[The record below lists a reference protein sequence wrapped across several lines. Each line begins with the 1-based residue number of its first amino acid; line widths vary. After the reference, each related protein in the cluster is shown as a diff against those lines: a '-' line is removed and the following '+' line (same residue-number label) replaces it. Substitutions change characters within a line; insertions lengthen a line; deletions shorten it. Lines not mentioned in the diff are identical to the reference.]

1 MFESRPNTAVPLW
14 AADESWFGLGCS
26 HWGQTAVGK
35 AFRGGPS
42 ASCVLVKQLPHRC
55 ACLIFLPSWH
65 LNASKELVQA
75 ADEQMLH
82 SSPELNCLHS
92 PSLWTNKR
100 PHSCHTRSKNAL
112 SNALRSLKY
121 AKSGKVLSHKR
132 PCPSLLLNP
141 SLHRGINLIFTTP
154 DQLAVH
160 WTISNNLGEHTYT
173 QSCPLSALLW
183 TPLDT
188 EQMATVQENLAPAPL
203 HEEKKKKRLSPTA
216 THTVPADSWPRT
228 RENENTHYYTPL
240 SWVKERRE
248 EERGGW
254 MSSLWLGSWL
264 GDIFHISNLCL
275 AEDI

>member
-14 AADESWFGLGCS
+14 AADECWFGLGCT

-42 ASCVLVKQLPHRC
+42 ASCVLVKQLPNRC

-100 PHSCHTRSKNAL
+100 PHSCHIRSKNAL

-160 WTISNNLGEHTYT
+160 WTISSNLGEHTYT

-203 HEEKKKKRLSPTA
+203 HEEKKEEKTLPHRH
-216 THTVPADSWPRT
+216 THSYSRQLASYQGKWKHTLL
-228 RENENTHYYTPL
+228 HTPL
-240 SWVKERRE
+240 LGQGE
-248 EERGGW
+248 EGGRKGGGECPHFDW
-254 MSSLWLGSWL
+254 AADWETYSTFLT
-264 GDIFHISNLCL
+264 C
-275 AEDI
+275 A